1 MVRKIVPVRPLD
13 RVYGWGDAGRKT
25 LWEGK
30 MTEKKEDDWRR
41 FLVLTGRV
49 KSPDKL
55 GEYFDLFLTFEERE
69 ALAKRYSI
77 VKALLEGEKNQ
88 RDMSQNLEVSI
99 SKITRGSNSLKTIS
113 EELRAF
119 LQETMD

>member
-1 MVRKIVPVRPLD
+1 
-13 RVYGWGDAGRKT
+13 
-25 LWEGK
+25 

-41 FLVLTGRV
+41 FLALTGRI
-49 KSPDKL
+49 KNPEKL

-69 ALAKRYSI
+69 ALAKRYLI
-77 VKALLEGEKNQ
+77 IKGLLEGEKNQ
-88 RDMSQNLEVSI
+88 RDMSRDFEVSI

-119 LQETMD
+119 LQEAME